1 MSKLTSWFRSTP
13 ASVAADG
20 PAARIA
26 NGTGKTKGAKSSKHA
41 LGSSIQGDDV
51 EVDAETRYRASKK
64 AAELENALAAVSPMM
79 DDDIEGATE
88 ALAKG
93 DSPFH
98 MLGIGLTS
106 FMRAVMGFEKDVMA
120 DASAKLAQCETRAWA
135 ELKAAQKKDE
145 RHSDIYPPG
154 TEYSLL
160 AAESQL
166 MSAVVSV
173 LHESL
178 TEALKGFYKLRKAYI
193 TLHAIAEVE
202 RKAFA
207 PTTGVPIPA
216 PSAPPLPVV
225 DDDLMP
231 GSFDESEFADMFP
244 KKTSGQ
250 GDTDDNNG
258 PVVDVLDEKRAG
270 VVTEPPQAPA
280 LPTHVPLAD
289 EPPSASTLE
298 NDLSQL
304 QVQDGEKFQPTAGT
318 NAAAPSLTNPL
329 DIFIHSGTNMCFGLL
344 HILISMVPPA
354 MSRLLSI
361 IGFQGDRSRG
371 VSMLWSATRFHNI
384 NGAVSGLVLLAYYN
398 GLLGTAD
405 ILPPMSPL
413 SSPSLSPLDELLS
426 SAGHGDAVDAER
438 DVVGIPREKCAAL
451 LAEMRRRYPSSR
463 LWRLEEARGL
473 AQDCRLRDAI
483 ETLTTGPAAKMRQ
496 VAALN
501 AFELALDAMFAQDWW
516 LMRDSA
522 LRCLELNDWSHSLY
536 YYLAGCAEL
545 ERYRNAV
552 HGGCDGE
559 GEGDKADEDEVHRR
573 KARVEELWR
582 KAPTVAGRK
591 KFMAKPLPFD
601 MFVQR
606 KIDKFEARAK
616 ELGVSLADAAGP
628 SPALEMAAL
637 WCGPKRMNGD
647 ELRRMRLGLAW
658 ERCTAGDEG
667 IRKMREDPDERAV
680 RAANLAGVLRLE
692 GKLEEARS
700 LLRDEVLCYDRSL
713 LKGALRDDYAW
724 PMAHY
729 ELGVIAWTEA
739 CAVEVDRDDS
749 DKGDRDASRAKLR
762 ECCLAKAREAQ
773 EHLDVIVRGEAFL
786 FDARLGMRVQTG
798 LETLRWFRARM
809 DAT

>member
-1 MSKLTSWFRSTP
+1 MSKLSSWFRSTP
-13 ASVAADG
+13 AAVSADSSAG
-20 PAARIA
+20 
-26 NGTGKTKGAKSSKHA
+26 GSKGTKGSK
-41 LGSSIQGDDV
+41 GSKGDATRLSIQDDD
-51 EVDAETRYRASKK
+51 VDAETRFRATKK
-64 AAELENALAAVSPMM
+64 AAELEDALAAVSLVMN
-79 DDDIEGATE
+79 DDIEGATE

-98 MLGIGLTS
+98 MLGLALTC

-120 DASAKLAQCETRAWA
+120 EASAKLAECEARAWA

-145 RHSDIYPPG
+145 RHSDIYAPG
-154 TEYSLL
+154 TEYTLL
-160 AAESQL
+160 AAETQL

-178 TEALKGFYKLRKAYI
+178 TEALKGFYKLRKAYL
-193 TLHAIAEVE
+193 TLDAIAQAE
-202 RKAFA
+202 RKAFSPTSGSTSA
-207 PTTGVPIPA
+207 PGSVPA
-216 PSAPPLPVV
+216 PLFNPVE
-225 DDDLMP
+225 DDPMP

-244 KKTSGQ
+244 KTVSGNKN
-250 GDTDDNNG
+250 GDA
-258 PVVDVLDEKRAG
+258 VDVLDEKRAAAEIPEAQP
-270 VVTEPPQAPA
+270 VPTQSQLPLTDAP
-280 LPTHVPLAD
+280 
-289 EPPSASTLE
+289 PPSSPSTLE
-298 NDLSQL
+298 KDLSQL
-304 QVQDGEKFQPTAGT
+304 RLQEGEKSRPLAGT
-318 NAAAPSLTNPL
+318 NVNANAATPALTNPL
-329 DIFIHSGTNMCFGLL
+329 DIFIHSGANMCYGLL

-384 NGAVSGLVLLAYYN
+384 NGAASGLVLLAYYN

-405 ILPPMSPL
+405 ILPPISP
-413 SSPSLSPLDELLS
+413 PSLSSSSILDQILS
-426 SAGHGDAVDAER
+426 ARCDGDTSHDTET

-451 LAEMRRRYPSSR
+451 LAEMRRRYPESR
-463 LWRLEEARGL
+463 IWRIEEARGL
-473 AQDCRLRDAI
+473 AQECRLRDAI

-501 AFELALDAMFAQDWW
+501 AFELALDAMFAQDWP

-545 ERYRNAV
+545 ERYRDAV
-552 HGGCDGE
+552 HE
-559 GEGDKADEDEVHRR
+559 AEADEDETRRR
-573 KARVEELWR
+573 KTRVEELWR

-591 KFMAKPLPFD
+591 KFMAKPMPFD

-637 WCGPKRMNGD
+637 WCGPKRMD
-647 ELRRMRLGLAW
+647 AEELRRMRVGLAW
-658 ERCTAGDEG
+658 ERCTAGEEG
-667 IRKMREDPDERAV
+667 VRRMKENPDEKAV

-700 LLRDEVLCYDRSL
+700 LLKDEVLCYDRSL
-713 LKGALRDDYAW
+713 LKGALRDDYSW
-724 PMAHY
+724 PLAHY
-729 ELGVIAWTEA
+729 ELGVIAWAEA
-739 CAVEVDRDDS
+739 CAVQVDGATGADS
-749 DKGDRDASRAKLR
+749 QSEKSNGETSEAKLR
-762 ECCLAKAREAQ
+762 ACCLAKAREAQ
-773 EHLDVIVRGEAFL
+773 EHLDVVVRGEAFL
-786 FDARLGMRVQTG
+786 FDARIGMRVQTG
-798 LETLRWFRARM
+798 LETLRWFQARM
-809 DAT
+809 EAS